1 VSYDQD
7 VTDIQTAGAK
17 DGMWLEPSF
26 ETVRE
31 FQARHPW
38 FSTPDRG
45 RSYFEPFANSPD
57 SNQTIFKALVS
68 VVKALIEV
76 RGAEFGAGPHTRLRD
91 LAFYYPVVVLDG
103 RLFATRLGSSG
114 LEVEEVESVP
124 VSFYYRS
131 AAYAEEQIYTVLV
144 VRETAFAR
152 EIERLDA
159 WLLEVAAY
167 LKNHTGRFRNLSSR
181 KHEILERSTAA
192 KKSQRLATKQR
203 TSKAGRRPPE

>member
-1 VSYDQD
+1 
-7 VTDIQTAGAK
+7 
-17 DGMWLEPSF
+17 
-26 ETVRE
+26 
-31 FQARHPW
+31 
-38 FSTPDRG
+38 
-45 RSYFEPFANSPD
+45 
-57 SNQTIFKALVS
+57 
-68 VVKALIEV
+68 
-76 RGAEFGAGPHTRLRD
+76 
-91 LAFYYPVVVLDG
+91 
-103 RLFATRLGSSG
+103 